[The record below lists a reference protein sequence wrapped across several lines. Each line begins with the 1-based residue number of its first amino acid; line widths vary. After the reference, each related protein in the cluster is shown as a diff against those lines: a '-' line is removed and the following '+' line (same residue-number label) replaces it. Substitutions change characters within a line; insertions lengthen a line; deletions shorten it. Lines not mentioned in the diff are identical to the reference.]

1 MSKDSVFV
9 TPLWLSEHLH
19 RQDVAI
25 IDASWYLPAQK
36 RDAAAEY
43 KAGHIPGAVRFDIDA
58 ISDHTSALPHMLP
71 TQEDFSDAIGELGIS
86 DDMTIIVYDGA
97 GLFSA
102 ARVWWTLTVFG
113 AKKVFVLEGGFP
125 AWTAAGLAVESGHV
139 EKLPA
144 RFSAVLDATKVADI
158 ASVALAAA
166 TGVAT
171 IVDARPADRFRGEAP
186 EPRPGL
192 RSGHIPGSRN
202 VPFANLVANGTLV
215 DPKTIRSTFE
225 EAGVDLDR
233 PVVTSCGSGVSAA
246 VLALALASIDRPVA
260 GLYDGS
266 WSEWGARLDQP
277 VATGDA

>member
-1 MSKDSVFV
+1 MSSQTVFV
-9 TPLWLSEHLH
+9 TPLWLSDHLH
-19 RQDVAI
+19 RQDIAI
-25 IDASWYLPAQK
+25 VDASWYLPAQN
-36 RDAAAEY
+36 RNADAEY
-43 KAGHIPGAVRFDIDA
+43 EAGHIPGAIRFDIDA
-58 ISDHTSALPHMLP
+58 ISDRTSALPHMLP
-71 TQEDFSDAIGELGIS
+71 TQDDFSTAVSELGIS

-102 ARVWWTLTVFG
+102 ARVWWTFRVFG

-125 AWTAAGLAVESGHV
+125 AWKAAGLAIESGRV

-144 RFSAVLDATKVADI
+144 TFSAAFDKSQVAGIDAVAT
-158 ASVALAAA
+158 AAE

-171 IVDARPADRFRGEAP
+171 VVDARAADRFRGEAP

-202 VPFANLVANGTLV
+202 VPFAKLVANGTLV
-215 DPKTIRSTFE
+215 DPDTIRKIFE
-225 EAGVDLDR
+225 EAGVDLDH
-233 PVVTSCGSGVSAA
+233 PIVTSCGSGVSAA

-266 WSEWGARLDQP
+266 WSEWGARLDKP
-277 VATGDA
+277 IATGEP